1 MLREVNYGITKRAFT
16 FIIVCISMGYKS
28 EKPWSDKLS
37 EKVGNWEKYFEYSK
51 EILANEEVRLN
62 NLDEKATKFIGV
74 TTILVALLGIL
85 FSTLFKSFTLSNS
98 FIEYLS
104 IGSLILGI
112 TMLLSSVVFS
122 LQALKLKE
130 TIRMSLD
137 NQTDALFF
145 QNTMQDVYIK
155 LIKSI
160 QVSYNSFRVVAEL
173 KVKKLEIAFNE
184 LLSSIFFTVSGLILF
199 FIR

>member
-1 MLREVNYGITKRAFT
+1 
-16 FIIVCISMGYKS
+16 
-28 EKPWSDKLS
+28 LS

-51 EILANEEVRLN
+51 ETLANEEVRLN

-85 FSTLFKSFTLSNS
+85 FSTLFKSFTFSNS

-104 IGSLILGI
+104 IGFLILGV
-112 TMLLSSVVFS
+112 TLLLSSVVFS
-122 LQALKLKE
+122 LQALRLKE
-130 TIRMSLD
+130 TIRMPLD
-137 NQTDALFF
+137 KQTDALFF
-145 QNTMQDVYIK
+145 QSTMEDVYIK

-160 QVSYNSFRVVAEL
+160 QVSYNSFREVAEL

-184 LLSSIFFTVSGLILF
+184 LLGSIFFIVSGLILF

>member
-1 MLREVNYGITKRAFT
+1 MSKE
-16 FIIVCISMGYKS
+16 
-28 EKPWSDKLS
+28 LS

-51 EILANEEVRLN
+51 ETLANEEVRLN

-85 FSTLFKSFTLSNS
+85 FSTLFKSFIFTNS
-98 FIEYLS
+98 FFGYLS
-104 IGSLILGI
+104 IGSLILGVS
-112 TMLLSSVVFS
+112 MLLSSIVFS

-130 TIRMSLD
+130 TNRMPLD
-137 NQTDALFF
+137 KQTDDLFF
-145 QNTMQDVYIK
+145 QSTMEDVYVK

-160 QVSYNSFRVVAEL
+160 QVSYNSFREVAEL

-184 LLSSIFFTVSGLILF
+184 LLGSIFFIVSGLILL